1 MLWATAW
8 EPFEHGKG
16 RWRILKKTVIVDA
29 PGKINLSL
37 DITGVREDGYHE
49 IDTIMQAVDLRDTV
63 TITRMSGK
71 GIFISCDRPRVP
83 SDDTNYAHIAA
94 RLFFDRFGL
103 DASAI
108 SIDIQKRLPMQAGMG
123 GGSADAAGV
132 LVGMNALFEVGA
144 DMETLC
150 RLGREI
156 GADVPFCIMGGIQRA
171 RGIGEQLTRLPD
183 LPKCHIVIAKP
194 TAGVSTKESYRRYDQ
209 QGAVRRPDTELL
221 LRKLKEGDLHGLA
234 KGMYN
239 VLEEVAG
246 LDEVCKLH
254 ERLLSGGAAGAMMSG
269 SGSAVFGLFE
279 KRSHAR
285 HCMRRLYD
293 QAGMVFLTHPVGC
306 GAVVVDLF

>member
-1 MLWATAW
+1 
-8 EPFEHGKG
+8 
-16 RWRILKKTVIVDA
+16 
-29 PGKINLSL
+29 
-37 DITGVREDGYHE
+37 
-49 IDTIMQAVDLRDTV
+49 
-63 TITRMSGK
+63 
-71 GIFISCDRPRVP
+71 
-83 SDDTNYAHIAA
+83 
-94 RLFFDRFGL
+94 
-103 DASAI
+103 
-108 SIDIQKRLPMQAGMG
+108 
-123 GGSADAAGV
+123 
-132 LVGMNALFEVGA
+132 
-144 DMETLC
+144 
-150 RLGREI
+150 
-156 GADVPFCIMGGIQRA
+156 MGGIQRA

-254 ERLLSGGAAGAMMSG
+254 ERLLSGGDAGAMMSG

>member
-1 MLWATAW
+1 M
-8 EPFEHGKG
+8 
-16 RWRILKKTVIVDA
+16 KKSVIVDA

-49 IDTIMQAVDLRDTV
+49 IDTIMQAIDLRDTV

-71 GIFISCDRPRVP
+71 GIYISCDRPRVP

-94 RLFFDRFGL
+94 RLFFERFGL
-103 DASAI
+103 DASTI

-132 LVGMNALFEVGA
+132 LVGMNTLFEVGA
-144 DMETLC
+144 DLESLC

-156 GADVPFCIMGGIQRA
+156 GADVPFCIVGGIQRA
-171 RGIGEQLTRLPD
+171 RGIGEQMMPLPA
-183 LPKCHIVIAKP
+183 LPKCHIVVAKP
-194 TAGVSTKESYRRYDQ
+194 AAGISTRESYNRYDRR
-209 QGAVRRPDTELL
+209 GAARRPDTERLIEK
-221 LRKLKEGDLHGLA
+221 LRAGDLHGLA

-239 VLEEVAG
+239 VLEEVAE
-246 LDEVCKLH
+246 LDEVRTLH

-293 QAGMVFLTHPVGC
+293 QASTVFLTHPVGC
-306 GAVVVDLF
+306 GATVVDLF